1 MESSALAYRDAFL
14 ADKLAER
21 AKELRGHA
29 RKRAVLDED
38 ECAAALQTS
47 RAARTPSTAI
57 HEDKTCLN
65 RAPTEAL
72 GSMRSTC

>member
-38 ECAAALQTS
+38 ECAAALRT
-47 RAARTPSTAI
+47 ARPPAHTLHCDP
-57 HEDKTCLN
+57 
-65 RAPTEAL
+65 
-72 GSMRSTC
+72 

>member
-38 ECAAALQTS
+38 ECAAAL
-47 RAARTPSTAI
+47 
-57 HEDKTCLN
+57 
-65 RAPTEAL
+65 
-72 GSMRSTC
+72 